1 MEATP
6 EQLLDVHAEISK
18 HAVRLVEGVTAE
30 QWSQP
35 TPCTEW
41 DVRALVNHMA
51 SGMRTALCSK
61 PNIPDAVTQGPQE
74 GQIPAADNNRKGEKT
89 MESLAKQGK
98 KEDKKSDDDKDE

>member
-35 TPCTEW
+35 TPCT
-41 DVRALVNHMA
+41 
-51 SGMRTALCSK
+51 
-61 PNIPDAVTQGPQE
+61 
-74 GQIPAADNNRKGEKT
+74 KGF
-89 MESLAKQGK
+89 LR
-98 KEDKKSDDDKDE
+98 